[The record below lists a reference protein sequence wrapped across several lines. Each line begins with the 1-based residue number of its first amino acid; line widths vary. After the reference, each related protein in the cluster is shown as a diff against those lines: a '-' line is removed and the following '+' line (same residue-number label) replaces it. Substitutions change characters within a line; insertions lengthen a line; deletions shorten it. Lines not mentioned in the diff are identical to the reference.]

1 MSGSEALGWTAGA
14 FATLS
19 VIPQIVQVF
28 RLRSAHEISLL
39 FSSLLLIGLLMW
51 LGYGI
56 AKGLFPVI
64 MWNSIGVILAGTLLY
79 AKIRY
84 GR

>member
-1 MSGSEALGWTAGA
+1 M
-14 FATLS
+14 
-19 VIPQIVQVF
+19 QVF

-39 FSSLLLIGLLMW
+39 FSSLLLIGLLLW
-51 LGYGI
+51 LSYGI

-64 MWNSIGVILAGTLLY
+64 MWNSIGILLAGTLLY
-79 AKIRY
+79 AKVRY

>member
-1 MSGSEALGWTAGA
+1 MSGSEALGWIAGA

-19 VIPQIVQVF
+19 IIPQIVKVF
-28 RLRSAHEISLL
+28 KLRSAHEISLL
-39 FSSLLLIGLLMW
+39 FSSLLLMGILMW

-56 AKGLFPVI
+56 AKSLFPVI
-64 MWNSIGVILAGTLLY
+64 MWNSVGAVLVGTLLY
-79 AKIRY
+79 TKIRY